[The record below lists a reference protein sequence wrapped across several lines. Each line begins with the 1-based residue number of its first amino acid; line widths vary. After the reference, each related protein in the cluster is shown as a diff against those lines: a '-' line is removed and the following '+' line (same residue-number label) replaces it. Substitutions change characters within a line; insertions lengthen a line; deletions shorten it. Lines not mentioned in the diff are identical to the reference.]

1 MVHTTPLSETS
12 LVLRISL
19 PCVSPSWSLEHAGSR
34 SPGHGPTAS
43 RTVQS
48 PRRRAALPRTHQF
61 CTPRAPH
68 TLTVEEGPIGAAP
81 GLTVLYG
88 FLFLCD
94 SVAHSY
100 RDWSRGARW
109 GQPTEG
115 SDTEREGSRGAKPV
129 AAGQPKGLTSDSC
142 SRRG

>member
-1 MVHTTPLSETS
+1 MQDLGLQVMAQLLAGLSRAHGEGQ
-12 LVLRISL
+12 LY
-19 PCVSPSWSLEHAGSR
+19 
-34 SPGHGPTAS
+34 PGHISSAHLEP
-43 RTVQS
+43 
-48 PRRRAALPRTHQF
+48 

-115 SDTEREGSRGAKPV
+115 SDTEQEGSRGARPV